1 MAAKIRSMGV
11 MVEKAAES
19 VIDGEVTDEQSFNCS
34 LAKYYVPKTATEV
47 ADSAMQIFGGA
58 GYTDHSRVG
67 RIWRDCRGNQI
78 AQGADEMMIHTV
90 AKQLLKNHSFVMSD
104 I

>member
-47 ADSAMQIFGGA
+47 ADRPMLIFG
-58 GYTDHSRVG
+58 
-67 RIWRDCRGNQI
+67 
-78 AQGADEMMIHTV
+78 
-90 AKQLLKNHSFVMSD
+90 
-104 I
+104 